1 MPRSPARP
9 LDLRRRR
16 RAGGLGVDTDG
27 RESIDGIETDG
38 IETDGMEMGGIE
50 MDGGDGIRP
59 RMAAPRLVIW
69 PVTRRLAPRSLR
81 WRRRWRISAFTVST
95 GPEGRPGRRSRMGLG
110 AQSRAFSIE
119 GRAIVSPPRGSLLKP
134 LHE

>member
-9 LDLRRRR
+9 LDLRRGR
-16 RAGGLGVDTDG
+16 RAGGLGIDTGG
-27 RESIDGIETDG
+27 REGIDG
-38 IETDGMEMGGIE
+38 IETDGMEMDGIE

-59 RMAAPRLVIW
+59 RTAAPRLASW
-69 PVTRRLAPRSLR
+69 PVTRRRAPRSLR
-81 WRRRWRISAFTVST
+81 CRRRWRISAFTVSI

-119 GRAIVSPPRGSLLKP
+119 GRAMVSPPRGSLLKP

>member
-16 RAGGLGVDTDG
+16 RAGGLGIDTEGRDG
-27 RESIDGIETDG
+27 IEGIDGIDTEG
-38 IETDGMEMGGIE
+38 IEGIE

-59 RMAAPRLVIW
+59 RTAAPRLASW
-69 PVTRRLAPRSLR
+69 PVMRRLAPRSRR
-81 WRRRWRISAFTVST
+81 WRRRCRISAFTVSI

-110 AQSRAFSIE
+110 AQSRAFSSE

>member
-1 MPRSPARP
+1 MPKSPARP
-9 LDLRRRR
+9 LELRRRR
-16 RAGGLGVDTDG
+16 RAGGLDIDTDG
-27 RESIDGIETDG
+27 RDGIDGIDTDG
-38 IETDGMEMGGIE
+38 IEMDGIE

-59 RMAAPRLVIW
+59 RMAPRVPSW
-69 PVTRRLAPRSLR
+69 PVMRRLAPRSLR
-81 WRRRWRISAFTVST
+81 WRRRCRISAFTVSI